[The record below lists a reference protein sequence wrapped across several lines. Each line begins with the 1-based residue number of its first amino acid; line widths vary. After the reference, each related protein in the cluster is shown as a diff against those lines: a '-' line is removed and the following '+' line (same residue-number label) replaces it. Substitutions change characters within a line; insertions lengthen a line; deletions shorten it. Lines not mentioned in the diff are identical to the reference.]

1 MQFLNKE
8 NVQYLHSDVVS
19 GVAFVCKFLPRVTWT
34 KHILVHILMCIAVL
48 VVIMCVCVCMCSSQT
63 I

>member
-1 MQFLNKE
+1 MQFLIKKNM
-8 NVQYLHSDVVS
+8 QYVHSDVVS
-19 GVAFVCKFLPRVTWT
+19 GVAFVCKFLPRVTCA
-34 KHILVHILMCIAVL
+34 KHTLVHMLMCTAVL